1 MSLRPNAISALA
13 LDIAAI
19 TRRLTL
25 RQCSGRTST
34 WRPSAIPPRTPA
46 SRRDHF
52 RQRDDAWAVL
62 YTNQNEVIAA
72 MQKAA
77 EAGIDSLA
85 GRRLTQMRDFNA
97 FPVDEI
103 PPLLDRWHQHRQG
116 E

>member
-1 MSLRPNAISALA
+1 
-13 LDIAAI
+13 
-19 TRRLTL
+19 
-25 RQCSGRTST
+25 
-34 WRPSAIPPRTPA
+34 
-46 SRRDHF
+46 
-52 RQRDDAWAVL
+52 
-62 YTNQNEVIAA
+62 